1 MSEKLF
7 LRIPE
12 VADSLG
18 VSRATAYDLIARG
31 QIPSVKLNGRGKRP
45 ILRVPAEALRR
56 LANPPDAALE
66 FPVLPKRGA
75 R

>member
-31 QIPSVKLNGRGKRP
+31 QIPSVRLDGRGGRG

-56 LANPPDAALE
+56 IAADAIKATDSANPERDP
-66 FPVLPKRGA
+66 R
-75 R
+75 

>member
-31 QIPSVKLNGRGKRP
+31 QIPSVRLNGRGRRA
-45 ILRVPAEALRR
+45 ILRVPADALRK
-56 LANPPDAALE
+56 LAKPYEADPESL
-66 FPVLPKRGA
+66 VLTKRGA